1 MLWDQ
6 CARNP
11 SIAPS
16 NCAFCAAPEAL
27 EPTLAAACSS
37 SPSSP
42 ASWLARL
49 SRSLGDTLKVVM
61 TMARFVSAA
70 EGRSDLGLGAVV
82 VGRSGVQKRADLR
95 EGALNLVCSALPL
108 RESALKRTRRRTLPA
123 GTNKRLNLPH

>member
-27 EPTLAAACSS
+27 ELTLAAACSS
-37 SPSSP
+37 SPSNP

-49 SRSLGDTLKVVM
+49 SRSLGDTLKVL
-61 TMARFVSAA
+61 MAVTQIGSAA
-70 EGRSDLGLGAVV
+70 EGRGDLGLGAVV
-82 VGRSGVQKRADLR
+82 VGRGGVQQRADLR
-95 EGALNLVCSALPL
+95 ERALNLVSAALPL
-108 RESALKRTRRRTLPA
+108 RKGRLKR
-123 GTNKRLNLPH
+123 